1 MGDVLLKLALFFCYS
16 CAAFLGGAQAQMT
29 PHSREK
35 RGRDALKAGNTLTG
49 FKDITESQGQNL
61 VMNVFCVPFSLDSCI
76 AEKVDPRYFRPTED
90 TL

>member
-1 MGDVLLKLALFFCYS
+1 
-16 CAAFLGGAQAQMT
+16 MT

-76 AEKVDPRYFRPTED
+76 AEKVGGGGVTRGIRCSCINA
-90 TL
+90 TLNIQKRCAIKYRLAIL